1 MFDLNDPRLTNQGR
15 RDFLSMQIPELA
27 VERIKNQSIAETQG
41 LRRSSPSYWVLKPED
56 LLLMSKWTDNTDL
69 MMKHNPECYELLV
82 PDWDIIVLEHDSVQE
97 GEWDNFMGRKSPL
110 SYTCTCV
117 ISVQGKLVGELPIHL
132 DDEDCEWSIDQST
145 NYRIGDYSLS
155 SKHLK
160 QNDPLPLKSLGLL
173 DCPNH
178 LLDSFEDKRVH
189 KRTWIFSHQF
199 EEVMEKFSKKVFGHD
214 FLKPTSI
221 KKKRKKKNDKGFG

>member
-1 MFDLNDPRLTNQGR
+1 MFDLNDPGFTNQGR

-27 VERIKNQSIAETQG
+27 VERMQIQSIAEKQG
-41 LRRSSPSYWVLKPED
+41 LRYSSPSYWVLRPED
-56 LLLMSKWTDNTDL
+56 LLSMSKWTENTDL
-69 MMKHNPECYELLV
+69 MMVHNPECYEVLL

-97 GEWDNFMGRKSPL
+97 GEWDNFMGRKSPFG
-110 SYTCTCV
+110 YTCTCV
-117 ISVQGKLVGELPIHL
+117 ISVQGKLNGELPIHQK
-132 DDEDCEWSIDQST
+132 DEDCKLSIDQSS

-160 QNDPLPLKSLGLL
+160 ENSPLPFKPLGLL

-178 LLDSFEDKRVH
+178 LLDGFEDKRVL

-199 EEVMEKFSKKVFGHD
+199 EEVMEKYSKTVFGHS
-214 FLKPTSI
+214 FINSTSI
-221 KKKRKKKNDKGFG
+221 KKKRKKNNDKGFG